1 MEFRK
6 LCLSGSLTNRM
17 PACNHARMDP
27 ITQTS
32 EKDGLLSATS
42 RNGKEPLQVR
52 IPVGIKRAFK
62 SQAALLGL
70 EPNELFV
77 KVWEHYER
85 TRPTAP
91 EEN

>member
-1 MEFRK
+1 MA
-6 LCLSGSLTNRM
+6 
-17 PACNHARMDP
+17 ACNHAHMNPSSLTPETD
-27 ITQTS
+27 S
-32 EKDGLLSATS
+32 LLPSIGRS
-42 RNGKEPLQVR
+42 GKEPLQVR

>member
-1 MEFRK
+1 MNPINQTPETD
-6 LCLSGSLTNRM
+6 SLL
-17 PACNHARMDP
+17 P
-27 ITQTS
+27 
-32 EKDGLLSATS
+32 ATS
-42 RNGKEPLQVR
+42 RSGKEPLQVR

-77 KVWEHYER
+77 IVWEHYER